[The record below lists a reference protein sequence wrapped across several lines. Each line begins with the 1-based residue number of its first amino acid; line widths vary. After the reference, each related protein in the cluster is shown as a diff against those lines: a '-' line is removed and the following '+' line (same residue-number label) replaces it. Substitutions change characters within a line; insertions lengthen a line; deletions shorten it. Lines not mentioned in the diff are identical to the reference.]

1 MRSILAT
8 SLALAATAGTIAV
21 MPEAAGSKTP
31 LTLTKLHASWIGSS
45 HTIFV
50 DTTWRPK
57 RYGTRVTVKITVN
70 GDPLRTLKVTNWV
83 IGHKLF
89 QLAIPTSV
97 ASSPTMASTAIRC
110 ARIFR
115 SRAMSRSATTTNR
128 SGLFMSR

>member
-21 MPEAAGSKTP
+21 MPEAAASKTP

-89 QLAIPTSV
+89 QLAVPTSV
-97 ASSPTMASTAIRC
+97 ADGSK
-110 ARIFR
+110 ARIEAR
-115 SRAMSRSATTTNR
+115 VHSKAGDDHRVVSLA
-128 SGLFMSR
+128 LP

>member
-1 MRSILAT
+1 
-8 SLALAATAGTIAV
+8 

-89 QLAIPTSV
+89 QLAVPTSV
-97 ASSPTMASTAIRC
+97 ADGSK
-110 ARIFR
+110 ARIEAR
-115 SRAMSRSATTTNR
+115 VHSKAGDDHRVVSLA
-128 SGLFMSR
+128 LP